1 MSARDRYSKF
11 LQVRRNTFAKK
22 ARLLAEQ
29 SRLEKKTNI
38 RWERKVLNNLP
49 NNQISFN
56 TFKNGD
62 KAIKIDNYRY
72 ITPTTFNKLS
82 KVPTREAFQSRPSK
96 VLFKNPFT
104 RQNVSRKDLKFVTLF
119 QNHS

>member
-1 MSARDRYSKF
+1 MRDRYSKL

-22 ARLLAEQ
+22 ITLLAEQ

-38 RWERKVLNNLP
+38 RWERKVLNTLP

-82 KVPTREAFQSRPSK
+82 KIPTREAFQARPSTI
-96 VLFKNPFT
+96 LFKNPFT
-104 RQNVSRKDLKFVTLF
+104 RQNVSRKDLKFVILL
-119 QNHS
+119 NSNL